1 MILLNHYDGFSDIV
15 VVPLDF
21 VWIWVAVS
29 GLPPGWITETS
40 VRLIGE
46 TIGDVLGVDGQG
58 VRLGNPRVR
67 VSLPLNE
74 LVWLSRWVRVSPV
87 DVLELFFRYERL
99 LGRCRDCAMINHGG
113 LRCSSMVV
121 VEAVLVPP
129 SKSGP
134 EMVFRSA
141 TSSSGLLTVPASPLN
156 KKDKKDVSIWEL
168 PENVVVGSRVSGMRR

>member
-46 TIGDVLGVDGQG
+46 TIGPVLGVDGQG

-74 LVWLSRWVRVSPV
+74 PVWLSRWVRVSPV
-87 DVLELFFRYERL
+87 DVLELFF
-99 LGRCRDCAMINHGG
+99 
-113 LRCSSMVV
+113 SMVV

-129 SKSGP
+129 SQSGP
-134 EMVFRSA
+134 EMVFMAA
-141 TSSSGLLTVPASPLN
+141 TSSSGFLTVPASPLN
-156 KKDKKDVSIWEL
+156 KKDKKDVSIREL